1 MTLTLRHFFI
11 TLVFLAGNF
20 SMPIH
25 AACEIPLLNHSLLP
39 LSNPQP
45 QNLCDLYAGK
55 VILAVNTASAC
66 GFTPQFKDLEALYQ
80 KYKDKGLV
88 VLGFPSNDFF
98 QEQKDDKSVAEFC
111 HLNYGVTFP
120 MFSKTAVRGKDAN
133 PFYQALITASGKSP
147 KWNFYKYLIDRQG
160 KVVTTYASTT
170 KPIDS
175 DIEIKIQTLL

>member
-1 MTLTLRHFFI
+1 MRAFFA
-11 TLVFLAGNF
+11 VFFFLLSIFA
-20 SMPIH
+20 MPTQ
-25 AACEIPLLNHSLLP
+25 AACTIPLLDHSLLP
-39 LSNPQP
+39 LSQPQP
-45 QNLCDLYAGK
+45 QNLCDAYAGK
-55 VILAVNTASAC
+55 VILVVNTASAC

-120 MFSKTAVRGKDAN
+120 MFSKTAVRGKNAN
-133 PFYQALITASGKSP
+133 PFYQALIAESGKSP

-160 KVVTTYASTT
+160 KVVNAFASTT
-170 KPIDS
+170 KPLDS
-175 DIEIKIQTLL
+175 EIEKQIQGLL